1 MKKKILDLMK
11 TEFLKNLSLADL
23 ELLEG
28 EEGEIKKRD
37 ANGIE
42 TGDIEHFAKIL
53 VEVKKGNGSLSRLQ
67 IPVKIPNGKLKFKS
81 EEIENGTQ
89 SYLVYFKDLEISFI
103 DSKGNAYFR
112 AKDYEIEEDKNDDFK

>member
-1 MKKKILDLMK
+1 MK

-42 TGDIEHFAKIL
+42 TGDIESFVRIL
-53 VEVKKGNGSLSRLQ
+53 VAFRFETICYGTIL
-67 IPVKIPNGKLKFKS
+67 LKEGGDVY
-81 EEIENGTQ
+81 EEKNIRFDENRVFEKFVSGR
-89 SYLVYFKDLEISFI
+89 
-103 DSKGNAYFR
+103 FR
-112 AKDYEIEEDKNDDFK
+112 TLGR

>member
-1 MKKKILDLMK
+1 MESKNECFIK
-11 TEFLKNLSLADL
+11 TSNTSKNSY
-23 ELLEG
+23 
-28 EEGEIKKRD
+28 
-37 ANGIE
+37 
-42 TGDIEHFAKIL
+42 
-53 VEVKKGNGSLSRLQ
+53 
-67 IPVKIPNGKLKFKS
+67 GKLKFKS

>member
-23 ELLEG
+23 ELVEG
-28 EEGEIKKRD
+28 KE
-37 ANGIE
+37 
-42 TGDIEHFAKIL
+42 
-53 VEVKKGNGSLSRLQ
+53 GNGALSRLQ